1 MKWYQK
7 LWKVIRKPVIVV
19 AWILGALIAFILVG
33 GLGPTVKYVG
43 VPVARAF
50 GLPLTIERCVILPL
64 GGYVC
69 IEGLQVDNPKAFVEA
84 KPDVYGEVPLAK
96 IGKLELDVGM
106 RTIFFKELC
115 IDSVQLT
122 GLRVLYAFDLDTN
135 NVAALLTQMG
145 VNQEEA
151 EEATEEAQEE
161 VEEAS
166 EEEVEKKT
174 KVVRLAYVHF
184 EDNSVSIRKFMTI
197 PIPLPPMTL
206 HNVDNRTLQE
216 RIKGVFV
223 PVQKAIDVSEK
234 GIGAGIDKMED
245 GVKNLGDGIKDLFD

>member
-19 AWILGALIAFILVG
+19 AWVLGALIAFILVG

-43 VPVARAF
+43 VPIARVC

-84 KPDVYGEVPLAK
+84 KPDVYAEVPLAK

-106 RTIFFKELC
+106 RTLFFKELC

-122 GLRVLYAFDLDTN
+122 GLRVLYAFDLGTN

-145 VNQEEA
+145 VSKEEA
-151 EEATEEAQEE
+151 EEATAEMQEE
-161 VEEAS
+161 VEEADADEDDAPS
-166 EEEVEKKT
+166 
-174 KVVRLAYVHF
+174 KVIRLAYVHF

-206 HNVDNRTLQE
+206 RDVDNRTLQE
-216 RIKGVFV
+216 RIKGVLV
-223 PVQKAIDVSEK
+223 PVQKTLDVSQR
-234 GIGAGIDKMED
+234 GFGTGVDKVGD
-245 GVKNLGDGIKDLFD
+245 GVKNLGDGIKGLFD

>member
-7 LWKVIRKPVIVV
+7 LWKVIRKPIIVV
-19 AWILGALIAFILVG
+19 AWILVALIAFILVG

-43 VPVARAF
+43 VPIARAI

-84 KPDVYGEVPLAK
+84 KPDVYAEVPLAK
-96 IGKLELDVGM
+96 VGKLELDVGM
-106 RTIFFKELC
+106 RTLFFKELC

-122 GLRVLYAFDLDTN
+122 GLRVLYAFDLGTN

-145 VNQEEA
+145 VNPKEA
-151 EEATEEAQEE
+151 EEVSEEMQAE
-161 VEEAS
+161 VDEVS
-166 EEEVEKKT
+166 EEEVETST
-174 KVVRLAYVHF
+174 KAIRLAYVHF

-206 HNVDNRTLQE
+206 RDVDNRTLQE
-216 RIKGVFV
+216 RIKSTIV
-223 PVQKAIDVSEK
+223 PVKKALDVSQR
-234 GIGAGIDKMED
+234 GFGTGVDKVGD
-245 GVKNLGDGIKDLFD
+245 GVKNLSDGLKGLFD